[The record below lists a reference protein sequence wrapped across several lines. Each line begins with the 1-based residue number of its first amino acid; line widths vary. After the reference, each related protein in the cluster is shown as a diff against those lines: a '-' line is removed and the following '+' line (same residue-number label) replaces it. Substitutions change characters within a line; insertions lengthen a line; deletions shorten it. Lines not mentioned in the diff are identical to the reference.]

1 MVLGEDPDPLAGR
14 GTFGAA
20 AVILAYAR
28 SRYSKPYFQG
38 TVAMRTVAT
47 GTLTTCYYS

>member
-1 MVLGEDPDPLAGR
+1 MVLGEDPHPLAGR

-20 AVILAYAR
+20 AVIR